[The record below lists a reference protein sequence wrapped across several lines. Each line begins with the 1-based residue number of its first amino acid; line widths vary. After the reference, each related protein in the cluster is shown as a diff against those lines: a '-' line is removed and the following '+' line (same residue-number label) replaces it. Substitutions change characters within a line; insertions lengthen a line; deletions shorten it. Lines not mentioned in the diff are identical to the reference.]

1 MPRNHKVKKIVSPK
15 MESIKK
21 ILLENTDGKL
31 PRYIKNQQAYEN
43 MVSKGDAYLKDRFRN
58 ISNENIQE
66 YLTQI
71 FNTSTNSQLPYHTKL
86 FLTKLAL
93 LPPNT
98 IKEFIDSYINQTL
111 NYNEYFRHFVNQNI
125 TVFDENILNINRENQ
140 NITKLKK
147 ALDFYSKLI
156 KYYTLNLPRDFR
168 KKVSEIIINLSGIYK
183 DAVIYYDKNNL
194 QATMMNIFDDKY
206 DLEDFIYFSKL
217 FLGTREEIYIPK
229 QGNVIMEEID
239 HDTRKKEYTIE
250 KKKRKRTKT
259 NNVVYPLKQTVRQ
272 IRIKAISSERF
283 DDNDKKYARNI
294 LSFMLSNVNPYLPEY
309 DINSIYIKEIISSI
323 DTSLNRKEFYTKI
336 YKLYGFL
343 LKQHHNKSNIEN
355 MNDNNEYV
363 SIEQRKDQNWD
374 DTFYSNIK
382 NGIYSPEQI
391 LNLPNQEML
400 PEVFDNTRIKQEEQ
414 ESVLN
419 DIKRVI
425 EIYLDIEYD
434 RIYYTQNGS
443 THTNVRKLS
452 IWDLI
457 DFSRKNKIQ
466 HECENIE
473 LDAKLIYHDI
483 EYNKFYCISIKNLN
497 TNFLRGDYINY
508 ISNRRF
514 SQKFIDNV
522 NKYYNF
528 SSHDVVYVDPNSN
541 IQYRYDRHSL
551 YKRFKQE
558 DYINPQ
564 SGLTFSKEFI
574 DTINKHYMVED
585 NEETKQYE
593 EDRADENGDEDKDIK
608 KITKYF
614 YESVVETIRELE
626 ADIMK
631 DTDEDSIESSSDTD
645 EDSTVS
651 DSSDTVESPVV
662 ENPSDE
668 SPVVE
673 NPSVKSP
680 VVENP
685 SDESP
690 VVENPSDENA
700 RRTQKLNIEHICS
713 YCNIVLKDTADII
726 KSMKYDKTR
735 HGSIVR
741 FCNTKCAE
749 QHNFHE

>member
-1 MPRNHKVKKIVSPK
+1 MPRNHKVKKLISPK

-31 PRYIKNQQAYEN
+31 PRYIKNQQAYAT
-43 MVSKGDAYLKDRFRN
+43 MVSKGDTYLKDRFRN

-71 FNTSTNSQLPYHTKL
+71 FNTSTNSQLPYHAKL

-156 KYYTLNLPRDFR
+156 KYYTIHLPKEFR

-206 DLEDFIYFSKL
+206 DLEDFIDFSKL

-239 HDTRKKEYTIE
+239 HDTRKKEDTIIE
-250 KKKRKRTKT
+250 KRKRKKT
-259 NNVVYPLKQTVRQ
+259 NNVYTNKQTRQ

-283 DDNDKKYARNI
+283 DDEDKKYARNI
-294 LSFMLSNVNPYLPEY
+294 LSFMLSNVNPRLPEY
-309 DINSIYIKEIISSI
+309 DINSTYIKEIISSI

-419 DIKRVI
+419 DIKRI
-425 EIYLDIEYD
+425 IKIYLDIEYD

-443 THTNVRKLS
+443 THINVRKLS

-457 DFSRKNKIQ
+457 DFSRKNKIR

-473 LDAKLIYHDI
+473 VDAKIIYHDI

-497 TNFLRGDYINY
+497 TNFSRGDYINY
-508 ISNRRF
+508 SSNRRF
-514 SQKFIDNV
+514 SQQFINNV
-522 NKYYNF
+522 NKYYKF
-528 SSHDVVYVDPNSN
+528 SSK
-541 IQYRYDRHSL
+541 QY
-551 YKRFKQE
+551 
-558 DYINPQ
+558 
-564 SGLTFSKEFI
+564 
-574 DTINKHYMVED
+574 
-585 NEETKQYE
+585 EETKQYEEPKQYE
-593 EDRADENGDEDKDIK
+593 EDRADENGDEYKDIK
-608 KITKYF
+608 KLTKFF
-614 YESVVETIRELE
+614 YESVVENIRELE
-626 ADIMK
+626 AAIMK
-631 DTDEDSIESSSDTD
+631 DTDEDSIESSSVSD
-645 EDSTVS
+645 EDSIES
-651 DSSDTVESPVV
+651 DSSDT
-662 ENPSDE
+662 DE

-673 NPSVKSP
+673 NPVDSQ
-680 VVENP
+680 
-685 SDESP
+685 D
-690 VVENPSDENA
+690 VENPSDENA
-700 RRTQKLNIEHICS
+700 RRTQKLNIEQICS

-726 KSMKYDKTR
+726 KSMKYDKTH

-749 QHNFHE
+749 KHNFHE